1 MFKLRRSWSPTDR
14 DVPFFPKTELSRLD
28 VRIRRKDPGWPIADS
43 GSGTQATS
51 QARSA
56 LKVVPKTQRSKSP
69 LPPKT
74 DVKPTPPVKPTVKKV
89 EPVIKTKPQTNKTSQ
104 QPTNVHLNPAFLKA
118 TQIIAGNVPTAVKQ
132 AAAEASNDSKKKKE
146 CAHEICY
153 LTIMKYQNV
162 AKVNE
167 LNNKAETERKKKK
180 IELEGAIDIKTDEIA
195 DVKAQIKGRTP
206 LF

>member
-1 MFKLRRSWSPTDR
+1 MLIE
-14 DVPFFPKTELSRLD
+14 FF
-28 VRIRRKDPGWPIADS
+28 
-43 GSGTQATS
+43 
-51 QARSA
+51 
-56 LKVVPKTQRSKSP
+56 
-69 LPPKT
+69 
-74 DVKPTPPVKPTVKKV
+74 
-89 EPVIKTKPQTNKTSQ
+89 
-104 QPTNVHLNPAFLKA
+104 
-118 TQIIAGNVPTAVKQ
+118 
-132 AAAEASNDSKKKKE
+132 
-146 CAHEICY
+146 Y